1 MGGDIVRVL
10 IVEDD
15 PAFRDLYTWY
25 LRGDRDYHY
34 EPIAVDNGAAA
45 IEVCRLEPP
54 DCAILDFQLPDTTGL
69 NLLARLADGTGTVP
83 FAAIMVSAHAST
95 ELASAALNAGALDC
109 LDKTRVT
116 ETGLRRA
123 VRTALEKS
131 RLRAQI
137 EAQRLEV
144 AEQARRT
151 RQILERITDG
161 FFALDRSWRFTF
173 VNPIAEQAFGRA
185 RSKLLGERLPDVFPE
200 LIGTPTY
207 AALARALECGE
218 STSIETLFGPARS
231 WLELH
236 VYPDAEGLSIYFHDV
251 TTRKQVESERERQ
264 LVRSETLLRV
274 VRGFA
279 AEGDPQRLV
288 GSIAEEALRLLGA
301 GRVVV
306 ARWDPQTE
314 MLTTIATSNADDQ
327 DGSEA
332 PTETQWSESSI
343 ELAVRR
349 RQPVVVNRVLYAGS
363 KNGQAQGAGHR
374 AEVAVPLTDEDDKLI
389 GAISVTSADESRR
402 FNFED
407 AELLEVL
414 AGLAAATLV
423 GHEEARLSGV
433 LLSAR
438 TAQHEVNNRL
448 SLVRGYGEIV
458 ADHPD
463 LPDELKHPAS
473 EIVRASQAAAEI
485 LRKLG
490 KLDALR
496 EVEWGPGLRPTLDL
510 SDTPR

>member
-15 PAFRDLYTWY
+15 PAFRDLYAWY
-25 LRGDRDYHY
+25 LHGDSEQRY
-34 EPIAVDNGAAA
+34 EPISVDTGAAA
-45 IEVCRLEPP
+45 IELCRTDPP
-54 DCAILDFQLPDTTGL
+54 DCAILDFQLPDTTGID
-69 NLLARLADGTGTVP
+69 LLAKLGDGTGMLP
-83 FAAIMVSAHAST
+83 FATIMVSAHAST
-95 ELASAALNAGALDC
+95 ELATAALGAGALDC

-116 ETGLRRA
+116 EAGLQRA
-123 VRTALEKS
+123 VRVALEKS

-161 FFALDRSWRFTF
+161 FFALDRTWRFTF
-173 VNPIAEQAFGRA
+173 VNPIAEQMFGQEQG
-185 RSKLLGERLPDVFPE
+185 SLLGARLPDVFPE
-200 LIGTPTY
+200 LVDTPPY
-207 AALARALECGE
+207 AALARALEVGE
-218 STSIETLFGPARS
+218 PTSVETLFGPARS

-236 VYPDAEGLSIYFHDV
+236 VYPDAEGLSVYFHDV
-251 TTRKQVESERERQ
+251 TARKQIESERERQ
-264 LVRSETLLRV
+264 LVRGQTLLNV

-288 GSIAEEALRLLGA
+288 GSIAEEAMRLLG
-301 GRVVV
+301 GDRVVV
-306 ARWDPQTE
+306 ARWDDQTAT
-314 MLTTIATSNADDQ
+314 LTTLATTSAADDQ
-327 DGSEA
+327 A
-332 PTETQWSESSI
+332 PEPDLDKTSI
-343 ELAVRR
+343 GLAVRR
-349 RQPVVVNRVLYAGS
+349 RHPVVVNHPEKPRSRKKSRVA
-363 KNGQAQGAGHR
+363 ARCVR
-374 AEVAVPLTDEDDKLI
+374 AEVAVPLLDDDHLL
-389 GAISVTSADESRR
+389 GAISVTSYDEARR
-402 FNFED
+402 FTLED

-423 GHEEARLSGV
+423 GHEEARLGGV

-463 LPDELKHPAS
+463 LPEELKHPAQ
-473 EIVRASQAAAEI
+473 EIVRASRAAADI

-510 SDTPR
+510 SKSGD

>member
-15 PAFRDLYTWY
+15 PAFRDLYAWY
-25 LRGDRDYHY
+25 LRGDPEYRY
-34 EPIAVDNGAAA
+34 EPTAVDTGAAG
-45 IEVCRLEPP
+45 IEICRRDPP

-69 NLLARLADGTGTVP
+69 DLLARLGDDSGTVP
-83 FAAIMVSAHAST
+83 FATIMVSAHAST

-144 AEQARRT
+144 AEQARRM
-151 RQILERITDG
+151 RQILERVTDG
-161 FFALDRSWRFTF
+161 FFALDRTWRFTF
-173 VNPIAEQAFGRA
+173 VNPIAEETFGRA
-185 RSKLLGERLPDVFPE
+185 QGKLLGERLPDVFPE
-200 LIGTPTY
+200 LVGSPTY
-207 AALARALECGE
+207 AALARALACGE

-236 VYPDAEGLSIYFHDV
+236 VYPDADGLSIYFRDV
-251 TTRKQVESERERQ
+251 TARKQLEAERERQ

-288 GSIAEEALRLLGA
+288 GSIAEEAMRLLG
-301 GRVVV
+301 GDRVVV
-306 ARWDPQTE
+306 ARWDSQTE
-314 MLTTIATSNADDQ
+314 RLTAIATSDAGEQPEGSDADA
-327 DGSEA
+327 E
-332 PTETQWSESSI
+332 PTDSSI
-343 ELAVRR
+343 GLAVRR
-349 RQPVVVNRVLYAGS
+349 RHPVVVNHPLPKAS
-363 KNGQAQGAGHR
+363 QNGQSAASKVR
-374 AEVAVPLTDEDDKLI
+374 AEVAVPLLDEETLI
-389 GAISVTSADESRR
+389 GAISVTTFDETRR
-402 FNFED
+402 FTLED

-414 AGLAAATLV
+414 AGLAAASLV
-423 GHEEARLSGV
+423 GHEEARLGGV

-463 LPDELKHPAS
+463 LPDDLKHPAQ
-473 EIVRASQAAAEI
+473 EIVRASRAAAEI

-510 SDTPR
+510 SDAPH

>member
-15 PAFRDLYTWY
+15 PAFRELYAWY
-25 LRGDRDYHY
+25 LHGDSEQRY
-34 EPIAVDNGAAA
+34 EPVAVETGAAA
-45 IEVCRLEPP
+45 IELCRTDPP

-69 NLLARLADGTGTVP
+69 DLLAKLGDGSGSVP
-83 FAAIMVSAHAST
+83 FATIMVSAHAST
-95 ELASAALNAGALDC
+95 ELATAALGAGALDC

-116 ETGLRRA
+116 EAGLRRA
-123 VRTALEKS
+123 VRVALEKS

-137 EAQRLEV
+137 EAQRREV

-161 FFALDRSWRFTF
+161 FFALDGTWRFTF
-173 VNPIAEQAFGRA
+173 VNPVAEQLFGRE
-185 RSKLLGERLPDVFPE
+185 RGSLLGAHLPDVFPD
-200 LIGTPTY
+200 LVDSPPY
-207 AALARALECGE
+207 AALARALEVGE
-218 STSIETLFGPARS
+218 PTSFETLFGPARS

-236 VYPDAEGLSIYFHDV
+236 VYPDAEGLSVYFHDV
-251 TTRKQVESERERQ
+251 TARKQVEAERERQ
-264 LVRSETLLRV
+264 LVRGQTLLNV

-288 GSIAEEALRLLGA
+288 GSIAEEAMRLLG
-301 GRVVV
+301 GDRVVV
-306 ARWDPQTE
+306 ARWDDQTE
-314 MLTTIATSNADDQ
+314 SLTPLAVTSTDD
-327 DGSEA
+327 DHHAE
-332 PTETQWSESSI
+332 PVPMESSI
-343 ELAVRR
+343 GLAVRR
-349 RQPVVVNRVLYAGS
+349 RHPVVVNHPGSPRSRKKARVAGPCV
-363 KNGQAQGAGHR
+363 R
-374 AEVAVPLTDEDDKLI
+374 AEVAVPLLDEDHLL
-389 GAISVTSADESRR
+389 GAISVTTYDESRR
-402 FNFED
+402 FTLED
-407 AELLEVL
+407 AELLEVM

-423 GHEEARLSGV
+423 GHEEARLGGV

-448 SLVRGYGEIV
+448 SLVRGYGEIM

-463 LPDELKHPAS
+463 LPEELKHPAQ
-473 EIVRASQAAAEI
+473 EIVRASRAAADI

-510 SDTPR
+510 STSGD

>member
-15 PAFRDLYTWY
+15 PAFRDLYAWY
-25 LRGDRDYHY
+25 LRGDSEQHY
-34 EPIAVDNGAAA
+34 EPVAAETGAEA
-45 IEVCRLEPP
+45 IEICRTDPP
-54 DCAILDFQLPDTTGL
+54 DCAIFDFQLPDTTGL
-69 NLLARLADGTGTVP
+69 ELLTRLGDGAGSMP
-83 FAAIMVSAHAST
+83 FATIMVSAHAST
-95 ELASAALNAGALDC
+95 ELATAALGAGALDC

-116 ETGLRRA
+116 EAGLRRA
-123 VRTALEKS
+123 VRVALEKS

-137 EAQRLEV
+137 EAQRREV

-173 VNPIAEQAFGRA
+173 VNPIAEQMFGREQG
-185 RSKLLGERLPDVFPE
+185 SLLGERLPDIYPE
-200 LIGTPTY
+200 LVDSPPY
-207 AALARALECGE
+207 AALADALERGE
-218 STSIETLFGPARS
+218 PASVETLFGPARS

-236 VYPDAEGLSIYFHDV
+236 IYPDAEGLSVYFHDV
-251 TTRKQVESERERQ
+251 TVRKQAEAERERQ
-264 LVRSETLLRV
+264 LVRGQTLLRV

-288 GSIAEEALRLLGA
+288 GSIAEEAMRLLG
-301 GRVVV
+301 GDQVMV
-306 ARWDPQTE
+306 ARWDAQSETLTPIA
-314 MLTTIATSNADDQ
+314 TTITDDGQ
-327 DGSEA
+327 RPESVSID
-332 PTETQWSESSI
+332 SSI
-343 ELAVRR
+343 GLAVRR
-349 RQPVVVNRVLYAGS
+349 RHPVVVNHPEPTTS
-363 KNGQAQGAGHR
+363 KKRAKAAQPCAR
-374 AEVAVPLTDEDDKLI
+374 AEVAVPLLDDEDHLI
-389 GAISVTSADESRR
+389 GAISVSTDDEARR
-402 FNFED
+402 FTLED

-423 GHEEARLSGV
+423 GHEEARLGGV

-463 LPDELKHPAS
+463 LPEELRHPAR
-473 EIVRASQAAAEI
+473 EIVRASGAAAEI